1 MMGKPTVWYRGEGDA
16 VTVRALGFAAVG
28 LLLLGEAVA
37 SPMRRPST
45 AAQTEAPADR
55 TIASPFDLTW
65 SAPADCP
72 DANAIKSDVLRLA
85 GASAHNSRHLKA
97 RVSIRPDAGTG
108 WTLALATELDG
119 VTGERTLSGVSCR
132 SLSDAATVMLAL
144 ILNPDVAMAAE
155 PPGGTQPPVP
165 PTANV
170 PLASEPKAEKRWPSP
185 RWLMGAHAGLQAG
198 ALRELSP
205 SFALSFGV
213 ELGRAS
219 LRLVPSFTPPQEYRL
234 QDQPGAGGR
243 LWLGTVAV
251 LGCWAATNGWG
262 VLAPCL
268 GFDAARLQGR
278 GLGVAQ
284 PRERTVYWSS
294 AELALMASLPIG
306 HTVNLELSGA
316 GLLPFGRPSLYL
328 DEIGTVNRPA
338 VFDFKVYAGIEFAF
352 K

>member
-1 MMGKPTVWYRGEGDA
+1 VE
-16 VTVRALGFAAVG
+16 
-28 LLLLGEAVA
+28 LLLLGGAVA
-37 SPMRRPST
+37 SPMHRSAN

-55 TIASPFDLTW
+55 AIASPFDLTW

-97 RVSIRPDAGTG
+97 RVSIRPDAETG
-108 WTLALATELDG
+108 WILALATELDG
-119 VTGERTLSGVSCR
+119 VTGERSLSGVSCR
-132 SLSDAATVMLAL
+132 SLSDAAIVMLAL
-144 ILNPDVAMAAE
+144 ILNPDVAMAAG
-155 PPGGTQPPVP
+155 PPAGAQPPAAATVL
-165 PTANV
+165 
-170 PLASEPKAEKRWPSP
+170 LASEPKAEKRWPSP
-185 RWLMGAHAGLQAG
+185 RWLIGAHAGLQAG
-198 ALRELSP
+198 VLRDLSP

-219 LRLVPSFTPPQEYRL
+219 LRLVPSFTPAQEYKIEG
-234 QDQPGAGGR
+234 QPGAGGR

-262 VLAPCL
+262 VIAPCL
-268 GFDAARLQGR
+268 GVDAARLQGR
-278 GLGVAQ
+278 GLGVTQ

-328 DEIGTVNRPA
+328 DEIGTVNRPTA
-338 VFDFKVYAGIEFAF
+338 FNVRAFAGIEFAF
-352 K
+352 R

>member
-1 MMGKPTVWYRGEGDA
+1 MMGKPTVWYRERGDA
-16 VTVRALGFAAVG
+16 VTVRALGFVAVE
-28 LLLLGEAVA
+28 LLLLGEVVA
-37 SPMRRPST
+37 SPMHRPAT
-45 AAQTEAPADR
+45 AALTEAPAEGAM
-55 TIASPFDLTW
+55 ASPFDLTW

-97 RVSIRPDAGTG
+97 RVSIRPDAETG
-108 WTLALATELDG
+108 WILALATELDG
-119 VTGERTLSGVSCR
+119 VTGARTLSGVSCR

-144 ILNPDVAMAAE
+144 ILNPDVAIAAGPPDGDE
-155 PPGGTQPPVP
+155 PPAPAA
-165 PTANV
+165 ANV
-170 PLASEPKAEKRWPSP
+170 PQASEPKAEKRWPSP

-278 GLGVAQ
+278 GLGVAR

-306 HTVNLELSGA
+306 HTVSLELSGV
-316 GLLPFGRPSLYL
+316 GLFPFGRPSLYL

-338 VFDFKVYAGIEFAF
+338 VFNFRAFAGIEFAF
-352 K
+352 R